1 MDDFRYRRRDCKL
14 AVYPRRRLKE
24 SSLADAG
31 VTGCALYAT
40 NSEQYG
46 IGNDGV
52 LVTWEPQNA
61 LCGVLS
67 DGDASLRLK
76 DCPKSAEDVAVMEET
91 GDRTH

>member
-1 MDDFRYRRRDCKL
+1 M
-14 AVYPRRRLKE
+14 YPRRRLKE
-24 SSLADAG
+24 SSLADAV

-52 LVTWEPQNA
+52 LVTWDPQNV
-61 LCGVLS
+61 LCDVLS
-67 DGDASLRLK
+67 DGDTSLRRK
-76 DCPKSAEDVAVMEET
+76 DCPNSAEDVAVMEET